1 LASTCGGNKFLAKSQ
16 SYCHNGSSLFR
27 ALAANGEHLCSP
39 APRTSTVD
47 LTLAQHSEHK
57 SVAPMDKWS
66 LLFVLIL
73 FGIAFL
79 LILEVRPY
87 EWRKSEPEDLD
98 REAQRAQL
106 KEVHRMRRQR
116 DRVWFKIDNL
126 YAEFVT
132 KTSSEKLAL
141 EDKRTDPSAHAGD
154 GAAAADNWNDV
165 TLTYIKEKYESF
177 LKKD

>member
-1 LASTCGGNKFLAKSQ
+1 
-16 SYCHNGSSLFR
+16 
-27 ALAANGEHLCSP
+27 
-39 APRTSTVD
+39 
-47 LTLAQHSEHK
+47 
-57 SVAPMDKWS
+57 MDKWS
-66 LLFVLIL
+66 FLFVLIL
-73 FGIAFL
+73 CGIAFL

-87 EWRKSEPEDLD
+87 EWRKSTPEDLD
-98 REAQRAQL
+98 REAHRAQL

-141 EDKRTDPSAHAGD
+141 EDKRTDASAPASD

-165 TLTYIKEKYESF
+165 TLAYIKEKYESF
-177 LKKD
+177 LNKD

>member
-1 LASTCGGNKFLAKSQ
+1 
-16 SYCHNGSSLFR
+16 
-27 ALAANGEHLCSP
+27 
-39 APRTSTVD
+39 
-47 LTLAQHSEHK
+47 
-57 SVAPMDKWS
+57 MDKWS
-66 LLFVLIL
+66 ALFVLIL

-87 EWRKSEPEDLD
+87 EWRKSSEPEDLD

-116 DRVWFKIDNL
+116 DRVWFKIDSV
-126 YAEFVT
+126 YAEFVN
-132 KTSSEKLAL
+132 KTSSERLTL
-141 EDKRTDPSAHAGD
+141 EDKRTDAPAQASG
-154 GAAAADNWNDV
+154 GSAAAADNWNDV